1 MLGWSRIPS
10 AFIESEESGVA
21 AEHIHQ
27 DEQIGRV
34 EQFTDEEAREF
45 FDRAV
50 RRYLHM
56 SGDEFIR
63 RYDAGEYDEDPD
75 QHPIMMM
82 ISLLPLVDH
91 PFRSL

>member
-1 MLGWSRIPS
+1 M
-10 AFIESEESGVA
+10 A
-21 AEHIHQ
+21 AEHLDHH
-27 DEQIGRV
+27 DQIGRV
-34 EQFTDEEAREF
+34 EQFTDEEARQF

-75 QHPIMMM
+75 RHLIMMM